1 MNDMKTQKNKQT
13 FSMRNRTYSFL
24 HRKDRLKFY
33 TAIIMLTTTI
43 LVAATF
49 LGILIQVKVQIS
61 DNISK
66 QQTNPAAVP
75 SNAGNS
81 LEPTAILNAGNNAS
95 TNMLLLL
102 TLSVISVTNSN

>member
-1 MNDMKTQKNKQT
+1 
-13 FSMRNRTYSFL
+13 MRNKPYSFL

-33 TAIIMLTTTI
+33 TAILILTTTI

-49 LGILIQVKVQIS
+49 LGMLIQEKVQIS

-75 SNAGNS
+75 SNAGTS

-95 TNMLLLL
+95 TNMLSLLPPA
-102 TLSVISVTNSN
+102 VISVTNSN

>member
-1 MNDMKTQKNKQT
+1 VKT
-13 FSMRNRTYSFL
+13 FCGL
-24 HRKDRLKFY
+24 LL
-33 TAIIMLTTTI
+33 AIAVFTR
-43 LVAATF
+43 AGSCAESAHQ
-49 LGILIQVKVQIS
+49 GKPELIREKVQIS

-66 QQTNPAAVP
+66 QWTNPTAVP

-102 TLSVISVTNSN
+102 TPSVISVTNSN